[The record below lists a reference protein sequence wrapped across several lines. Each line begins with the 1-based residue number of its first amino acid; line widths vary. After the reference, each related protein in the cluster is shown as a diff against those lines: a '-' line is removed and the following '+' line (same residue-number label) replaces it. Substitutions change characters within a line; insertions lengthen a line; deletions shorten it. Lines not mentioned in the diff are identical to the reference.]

1 MEEEVAKLAL
11 VMITTGFLAGGFVVF
26 ILERIL
32 KH

>member
-1 MEEEVAKLAL
+1 MEEELAL

-26 ILERIL
+26 IVEEIL